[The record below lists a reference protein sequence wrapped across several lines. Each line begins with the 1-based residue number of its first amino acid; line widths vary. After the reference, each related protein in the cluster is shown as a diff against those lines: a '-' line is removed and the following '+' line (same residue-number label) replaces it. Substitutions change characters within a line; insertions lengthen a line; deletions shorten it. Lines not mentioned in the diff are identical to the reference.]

1 MLKGNYKAWI
11 ISISLHAVLLL
22 LFTRYGKSLKLP
34 AVAEPPKVINAYVN
48 VDLTSLPSLQKPQN
62 KPLPEHSQVVPS
74 EAKPLPK
81 NEDVSQGSSQ
91 QMTDA
96 KAINPT
102 INEPKEAT
110 SEVVKPNQTLEN
122 SKIAEEPFKK
132 LNPYAP
138 IPQLNVENGSA
149 NASLFGQGEATISN
163 SPAGRVTVPAQLT
176 VSDKATVVWQNGD
189 GSKRIEVLNGM
200 CYGIDFNS
208 VFGKSGVPSG
218 SPRPCEDKEAKL
230 FKEIMNKWSKK

>member
-34 AVAEPPKVINAYVN
+34 AVAEPPKVINAYVS
-48 VDLTSLPSLQKPQN
+48 VDLTSLPSLQKPQDN
-62 KPLPEHSQVVPS
+62 PLPEQTEGMPE
-74 EAKPLPK
+74 EAKSLPK
-81 NEDVSQGSSQ
+81 KEETSQSSSGQ
-91 QMTDA
+91 INDT
-96 KAINPT
+96 KVINPT

-110 SEVVKPNQTLEN
+110 SEVVKPIQTAEN

-138 IPQLNVENGSA
+138 IPQLNFENGSA
-149 NASLFGQGEATISN
+149 NASLFGQDEATVSN

>member
-11 ISISLHAVLLL
+11 ISIALHAVLLL
-22 LFTRYGKSLKLP
+22 LFARYGKFVKLP
-34 AVAEPPKVINAYVN
+34 AVAEPPKVINAYVS
-48 VDLTSLPSLQKPQN
+48 VDLTSLPSLQKPQD
-62 KPLPEHSQVVPS
+62 KPLPEHSQVIPS

-81 NEDVSQGSSQ
+81 NEETSQSSFGQ
-91 QMTDA
+91 ISDSNTV
-96 KAINPT
+96 NHT
-102 INEPKEAT
+102 IDEPKKAT
-110 SEVVKPNQTLEN
+110 SEVVKPNQALEN

-138 IPQLNVENGSA
+138 IPQLNFENGSA
-149 NASLFGQGEATISN
+149 NASLFGQDEAN
-163 SPAGRVTVPAQLT
+163 SPSGRVTVPAQLT

>member
-1 MLKGNYKAWI
+1 M
-11 ISISLHAVLLL
+11 LLL
-22 LFTRYGKSLKLP
+22 LFARYGKSVKLP
-34 AVAEPPKVINAYVN
+34 AVAEPPKVINAYVS
-48 VDLTSLPSLQKPQN
+48 VGLTSLPSLQKIQE
-62 KPLPEHSQVVPS
+62 KPSPEQTEGMPE
-74 EAKPLPK
+74 EAKSLPK
-81 NEDVSQGSSQ
+81 KEETSQNSSQ
-91 QMTDA
+91 QINDT
-96 KAINPT
+96 KVINPT

-110 SEVVKPNQTLEN
+110 SEVVKPIQTAEN

-138 IPQLNVENGSA
+138 IPQLNFENGSA
-149 NASLFGQGEATISN
+149 NESLFGQGEATISN

-176 VSDKATVVWQNGD
+176 VSDNATVVWQNGD

-230 FKEIMNKWSKK
+230 FKDIMNKWGKK